1 MSVALQLEANDAK
14 IRREAT
20 YETAALLLTLLLV
33 PTISKSQ
40 TVCFQYAGDV
50 ISCDRENG
58 RYSTQV
64 PLGRN
69 QGVIQSERGIE
80 PIRCSP
86 RRAIPSAVDRLSRWN
101 LAFVGSRGRR
111 DRLDDPLTRS
121 LLLGE

>member
-1 MSVALQLEANDAK
+1 MKPQL
-14 IRREAT
+14 
-20 YETAALLLTLLLV
+20 LLLTLLLV

-80 PIRCSP
+80 PITLF
-86 RRAIPSAVDRLSRWN
+86 PSTRDSFRSRPIERWN

-111 DRLDDPLTRS
+111 DRLDDPFS
-121 LLLGE
+121 DP

>member
-1 MSVALQLEANDAK
+1 MKPQL
-14 IRREAT
+14 
-20 YETAALLLTLLLV
+20 LLLTLLLV

-86 RRAIPSAVDRLSRWN
+86 RHAIPSAVDRLSRWN

-111 DRLDDPLTRS
+111 DRLDDPFSDPLTRS